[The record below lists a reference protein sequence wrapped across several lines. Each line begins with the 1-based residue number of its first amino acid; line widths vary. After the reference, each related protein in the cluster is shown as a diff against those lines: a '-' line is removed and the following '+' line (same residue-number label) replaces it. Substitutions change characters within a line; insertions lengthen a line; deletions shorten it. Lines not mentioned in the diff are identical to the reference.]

1 MRIRSFPGCRAEV
14 PYGKVKEEFKEPDG
28 LAPFSRILLVLLL
41 SAGATLSC
49 APGAQTLKNV
59 LLISIDTLRADHL
72 GSYGYAAARTPTLD
86 RLAAEGARFERA
98 TSVMPL
104 TLPAHSSLFT
114 GTFPTFHGVR
124 DNGGF
129 YLSEDAVTLAESL
142 AARDYDTAGF
152 VAAFVLDSRWGIA
165 QGFDHYV
172 DDFDLAAEQ
181 AAQGMDAIQRPG
193 REVVDRALD
202 WFETRDRERPYFSWL
217 HLYDPHT
224 PYSAPAEVQKDFPLT
239 RIGAYDAE
247 IAETD
252 RQIDRLLKALEASG
266 ELDDTLVVVVA
277 DHGEMLGEHEEVTH
291 GYFIYEAATH
301 IPLILHG
308 PGIEPVVVPHQV
320 RLVDVAPTILA
331 QLGLDPLDAAHGVD
345 LAPALRGERLEL
357 DAYSESWYPR
367 YHYGW
372 SELRALQ
379 DGRYKLIQA
388 PTRELYDLD
397 ADPEEQNNLA
407 ETERDLAN
415 ALERRLNQLIE
426 STQGDLA
433 ESAPQEIDE
442 ETAQRLRALGYLGGA
457 PKNTQ
462 EDDRDRADPK
472 EKIGLYNLLK
482 QATAA
487 AGAEQTDTAI
497 ELVSDALSQD
507 PEIVEAHVILG
518 NLTKRQGD
526 VDAAIDSYRRALEL
540 DPEDIEATHLL
551 AVAYKERGD
560 LAEALTGFERVLQLD
575 ERNGRA
581 LWQIADAQMRGR
593 RFAEAEAVLRRAL
606 SLDLD
611 PTGFHL
617 KLGECLIEMRRFAE
631 AASEVRDALAETP
644 DLKTAHFTL
653 GLALEEQGEV
663 EEAAEAYRRETQL
676 HDDAHRAHFNLGRLL
691 LRMRRPAEA
700 AVELRR
706 TTELQPEFGTAYL
719 YLAKAHFDSGDGDSA
734 EQAARRGLALEP
746 PPDIAPLGHFILAD
760 LYTQRGDA
768 AAARREAERGRAL
781 QQSPGR

>member
-1 MRIRSFPGCRAEV
+1 M
-14 PYGKVKEEFKEPDG
+14 
-28 LAPFSRILLVLLL
+28 
-41 SAGATLSC
+41 
-49 APGAQTLKNV
+49 
-59 LLISIDTLRADHL
+59 ISIDTLRADHV
-72 GSYGYAAARTPTLD
+72 GSYGYSDAKTPTLD
-86 RLAAEGARFERA
+86 RLAATGARFERA

-129 YLSEDAVTLAESL
+129 YLSEEATTLAEAL
-142 AARDYDTAGF
+142 GAEGYDTAGF

-165 QGFDHYV
+165 QGFDSYF

-193 REVVDRALD
+193 REVVDRALE
-202 WFETRDRERPYFSWL
+202 WFEQRDRERPFFTWL

-224 PYSAPAEVQKDFPLT
+224 PYAAPPEIQSQFPLT

-252 RQIDRLLKALEASG
+252 RQIDRLLDALTERG

-277 DHGEMLGEHEEVTH
+277 DHGEMLGEHQEITH

-301 IPLILHG
+301 VPLIFHG
-308 PGIEPVVVPHQV
+308 PGIDSVVVPDQV
-320 RLVDVAPTILA
+320 RLIDVAPTVLS
-331 QLGLDPLDAAHGVD
+331 QLGVGSLPAAQGAD
-345 LAPALRGERLEL
+345 LTPALRGDPLEL
-357 DAYSESWYPR
+357 EAYSESWYPR

-397 ADPEEQNNLA
+397 ADPAELNNLA
-407 ETERDLAN
+407 EVERDLTN
-415 ALERRLNQLIE
+415 ALERRLNQLVE
-426 STQGDLA
+426 ATQGDLA

-442 ETAQRLRALGYLGGA
+442 ETAQRLRALGYLGSA

-462 EDDRDRADPK
+462 SDSDDRERADPK
-472 EKIGLYNLLK
+472 DKIGLYNLLK

-487 AGAEQTDTAI
+487 AGADETDTAI
-497 ELVSDALSQD
+497 ELVSRALAED

-518 NLTKRQGD
+518 NLTKRKGD
-526 VDAAIDSYRRALEL
+526 IDAAVSSYRRALEL

-560 LAEALTGFERVLQLD
+560 LSEALAGFERVLQLD

-581 LWQIADAQMRGR
+581 LWQIADAQMRGQ
-593 RFAEAEAVLRRAL
+593 RFSEAEAVLRRAL
-606 SLDLD
+606 ALDLD

-617 KLGECLIEMRRFAE
+617 KLGECLIEMGRSAE
-631 AASEVRDALAETP
+631 AETEVRKALAETI
-644 DLKTAHFTL
+644 DLKTANFTL
-653 GLALEEQGEV
+653 GLALEEQGRI
-663 EEAAEAYRRETQL
+663 EEAAQAYRQETQH

-700 AVELRR
+700 TVELQRA
-706 TTELQPEFGTAYL
+706 TELQPQFGTAFL
-719 YLAKAHFDSGDGDSA
+719 YLAKAHFDSGDAPSA
-734 EQAARRGLALEP
+734 ERSARQGLGLDP

-760 LYTQRGDA
+760 IYNQRGDSA
-768 AAARREAERGRAL
+768 AAQREAERGRAL
-781 QQSPGR
+781 QRSGR